1 MDSINLCYEM
11 CDYIE
16 QNGVVRLA
24 GNVKL
29 RDNLKKELLHFL
41 IYISMTDGR
50 YGEEEKAFIKKKLGF
65 DVSASM
71 AADIKN
77 RNMLGAGYITRVPE
91 TFKYF
96 ILANAGHK
104 IKNDRYDNKEA
115 RTLAE
120 TYRKL
125 GQEYLAANTGSTEV
139 EINVLS
145 SYCVMLDENL
155 KSYGLLRPD
164 YKSAAIQAET
174 SDEKEPDADELIAE
188 LNSLTGLTAVKEDV
202 NALINLLKVQKMRE
216 QMGMKQTS
224 VNKHLVFMGNPGTG
238 KTTVAR
244 LLARIYK
251 AIGAISKGHLVEV
264 DRSGLVCGYIGQTA
278 AKTAEVIE
286 SALGGVLF
294 IDEAYTL
301 TNGKGQGDFGQE
313 AVDTLLKGMEDHRD
327 DLVVIVAGYTELM
340 EEFLD
345 SNPGLRSRFNK
356 FINFEDYTAEE
367 EVEILINN
375 CKKQEYMLSRD
386 ALEEA
391 RRFFTERVAN
401 KPEGYA
407 NARDVRNY
415 LEKAISNQASRLHV
429 SEITG
434 IPAREEIRLKEQNF
448 GKYESTPRDGEEFA
462 KAKCNFIC
470 SFEGGETMLHLAQR
484 IYNLLDEIKAQ
495 PDKTYLLVAHNGIA
509 RMVKSYFEDMGNEEF
524 SAFKIKNCEILK
536 FEL

>member
-1 MDSINLCYEM
+1 MDSINMCYEM

-16 QNGVVRLA
+16 QNGIVKLA
-24 GNVKL
+24 GNTRL
-29 RDNLKKELLHFL
+29 RDNLKKEFLHFL
-41 IYISMTDGR
+41 IYISMIDER
-50 YGEEEKAFIKKKLGF
+50 YGEQEKAFIKKKLGF
-65 DVSASM
+65 EVSALM

-77 RNMLGAGYITRVPE
+77 RNMLGAGYIIKMPE

-120 TYRKL
+120 SYRKL
-125 GQEYLAANTGSTEV
+125 GQEYLAANTESTEV

-155 KSYGLLRPD
+155 KAYGLLQPD
-164 YKSAAIQAET
+164 YKSVAIQA
-174 SDEKEPDADELIAE
+174 DAGEKEQSADELIAE

-244 LLARIYK
+244 LLAKIYK
-251 AIGAISKGHLVEV
+251 AIGVISKGHLVEV

-278 AKTAEVIE
+278 TKTAEVIE

-313 AVDTLLKGMEDHRD
+313 AVDTLLKGMEDNRD

-391 RRFFTERVAN
+391 RRFFTDRVAN

-415 LEKAISNQASRLHV
+415 LEKAISNQASRIVGLKDV
-429 SEITG
+429 DKNILAMLEKEDLVG
-434 IPAREEIRLKEQNF
+434 I
-448 GKYESTPRDGEEFA
+448 
-462 KAKCNFIC
+462 
-470 SFEGGETMLHLAQR
+470 
-484 IYNLLDEIKAQ
+484 
-495 PDKTYLLVAHNGIA
+495 
-509 RMVKSYFEDMGNEEF
+509 
-524 SAFKIKNCEILK
+524 
-536 FEL
+536 EL

>member
-1 MDSINLCYEM
+1 MDSINMCYEM

-16 QNGVVRLA
+16 QNGIVKLA
-24 GNVKL
+24 GNTRL
-29 RDNLKKELLHFL
+29 RDNLKKEFLHFL
-41 IYISMTDGR
+41 IYISMIDER
-50 YGEEEKAFIKKKLGF
+50 YGEQEKAFIKKKLGF
-65 DVSASM
+65 EVSALM

-77 RNMLGAGYITRVPE
+77 RNMLGAGYIIKMPE

-120 TYRKL
+120 SYRKL
-125 GQEYLAANTGSTEV
+125 GQEYLAANTESTEV

-155 KSYGLLRPD
+155 KAYGLLQPD
-164 YKSAAIQAET
+164 YKSVAIQA
-174 SDEKEPDADELIAE
+174 DAGEKEQSADELIAE

-244 LLARIYK
+244 LLAKIYK

-278 AKTAEVIE
+278 TKTAEVIE

-386 ALEEA
+386 ALEE
-391 RRFFTERVAN
+391 EDLV
-401 KPEGYA
+401 
-407 NARDVRNY
+407 
-415 LEKAISNQASRLHV
+415 
-429 SEITG
+429 G
-434 IPAREEIRLKEQNF
+434 I
-448 GKYESTPRDGEEFA
+448 
-462 KAKCNFIC
+462 
-470 SFEGGETMLHLAQR
+470 
-484 IYNLLDEIKAQ
+484 
-495 PDKTYLLVAHNGIA
+495 
-509 RMVKSYFEDMGNEEF
+509 
-524 SAFKIKNCEILK
+524 
-536 FEL
+536 EL

>member
-1 MDSINLCYEM
+1 MDSINMCYEM

-16 QNGVVRLA
+16 QNGIVKLA
-24 GNVKL
+24 GNTGL
-29 RDNLKKELLHFL
+29 RDNLKKEFLHFL
-41 IYISMTDGR
+41 IYISMIDER
-50 YGEEEKAFIKKKLGF
+50 YGEQEKAFIKKKLGF
-65 DVSASM
+65 EVSALM

-77 RNMLGAGYITRVPE
+77 RNMLGAGYIIKMPE

-120 TYRKL
+120 SYRKL
-125 GQEYLAANTGSTEV
+125 GQEYLAANTESTEV
-139 EINVLS
+139 EMNVLS

-155 KSYGLLRPD
+155 KAYGLLQPD
-164 YKSAAIQAET
+164 YKSVAIQA
-174 SDEKEPDADELIAE
+174 DAGEKEQSADELIAE

-244 LLARIYK
+244 LLAKIYK

-264 DRSGLVCGYIGQTA
+264 DRSELVCGYIGQTA
-278 AKTAEVIE
+278 TKTAEVIE

-415 LEKAISNQASRLHV
+415 LEKAISNQASRIVGLKDV
-429 SEITG
+429 DKNILAMLEKEDLVG
-434 IPAREEIRLKEQNF
+434 I
-448 GKYESTPRDGEEFA
+448 
-462 KAKCNFIC
+462 
-470 SFEGGETMLHLAQR
+470 
-484 IYNLLDEIKAQ
+484 
-495 PDKTYLLVAHNGIA
+495 
-509 RMVKSYFEDMGNEEF
+509 
-524 SAFKIKNCEILK
+524 
-536 FEL
+536 EL

>member
-1 MDSINLCYEM
+1 MDSINMCYEM

-16 QNGVVRLA
+16 QNGIVKLA
-24 GNVKL
+24 GNTRL
-29 RDNLKKELLHFL
+29 RDNLKKEFLHFL
-41 IYISMTDGR
+41 IYISMIDER
-50 YGEEEKAFIKKKLGF
+50 YGEQEKAFIKKKLGF
-65 DVSASM
+65 EVSALM

-77 RNMLGAGYITRVPE
+77 RNMLGAGYIIKMPE

-120 TYRKL
+120 SYRKL
-125 GQEYLAANTGSTEV
+125 GQEYLAANTESTEV

-155 KSYGLLRPD
+155 KAYGLLQPD
-164 YKSAAIQAET
+164 YKSVAIQA
-174 SDEKEPDADELIAE
+174 DAGEKEQRADELIAE

-244 LLARIYK
+244 LLAKIYK

-278 AKTAEVIE
+278 TKTAEVIE

-391 RRFFTERVAN
+391 RRFFTDRVAD

-415 LEKAISNQASRLHV
+415 LEKAISNQATRIVGLKDV
-429 SEITG
+429 DKNILAMLEKEDLVG
-434 IPAREEIRLKEQNF
+434 I
-448 GKYESTPRDGEEFA
+448 
-462 KAKCNFIC
+462 
-470 SFEGGETMLHLAQR
+470 
-484 IYNLLDEIKAQ
+484 
-495 PDKTYLLVAHNGIA
+495 
-509 RMVKSYFEDMGNEEF
+509 
-524 SAFKIKNCEILK
+524 
-536 FEL
+536 EL

>member
-1 MDSINLCYEM
+1 MDSINMCYEM

-16 QNGVVRLA
+16 QNGIVKLA
-24 GNVKL
+24 GNTRL
-29 RDNLKKELLHFL
+29 RDNLKKEFLHFL
-41 IYISMTDGR
+41 IYISMIDER
-50 YGEEEKAFIKKKLGF
+50 YGEQEKAFIKKKLGF
-65 DVSASM
+65 EVSALM

-77 RNMLGAGYITRVPE
+77 RNMLGAGYIIKMPE

-120 TYRKL
+120 SYRKL
-125 GQEYLAANTGSTEV
+125 GQEYLAANTESTEV

-155 KSYGLLRPD
+155 KAYGLLQPD
-164 YKSAAIQAET
+164 YKSVAIQA
-174 SDEKEPDADELIAE
+174 DAGEKEQSADELIAE

-244 LLARIYK
+244 LLAKIYK

-278 AKTAEVIE
+278 TKTAEVIE

-345 SNPGLRSRFNK
+345 SNLGLRSRFNK

-415 LEKAISNQASRLHV
+415 LEKAISNQATRIVGLKDV
-429 SEITG
+429 DKNILAMLEKEDLVG
-434 IPAREEIRLKEQNF
+434 I
-448 GKYESTPRDGEEFA
+448 
-462 KAKCNFIC
+462 
-470 SFEGGETMLHLAQR
+470 
-484 IYNLLDEIKAQ
+484 
-495 PDKTYLLVAHNGIA
+495 
-509 RMVKSYFEDMGNEEF
+509 
-524 SAFKIKNCEILK
+524 
-536 FEL
+536 EL

>member
-1 MDSINLCYEM
+1 MDSINMCYEM

-16 QNGVVRLA
+16 QNGIVKLA
-24 GNVKL
+24 GNTRL
-29 RDNLKKELLHFL
+29 RDNLKKEFLHFL
-41 IYISMTDGR
+41 IYISMIDER
-50 YGEEEKAFIKKKLGF
+50 YGEQEKAFIKKKLGF
-65 DVSASM
+65 EVSALM

-77 RNMLGAGYITRVPE
+77 RNMLGAGYIIKMPE

-120 TYRKL
+120 SYRKL
-125 GQEYLAANTGSTEV
+125 GQEYLAANTESTEV

-155 KSYGLLRPD
+155 KAYGLLQPD
-164 YKSAAIQAET
+164 YKSVAIQA
-174 SDEKEPDADELIAE
+174 DAGEKEQSADELIAE

-244 LLARIYK
+244 LLAKIYK

-278 AKTAEVIE
+278 TKTAEVIE

-340 EEFLD
+340 DEFLD

-407 NARDVRNY
+407 NARDVRIY
-415 LEKAISNQASRLHV
+415 LEKAISNQASRIVGLKDV
-429 SEITG
+429 DKNILAMLEKEDLVG
-434 IPAREEIRLKEQNF
+434 I
-448 GKYESTPRDGEEFA
+448 
-462 KAKCNFIC
+462 
-470 SFEGGETMLHLAQR
+470 
-484 IYNLLDEIKAQ
+484 
-495 PDKTYLLVAHNGIA
+495 
-509 RMVKSYFEDMGNEEF
+509 
-524 SAFKIKNCEILK
+524 
-536 FEL
+536 EL

>member
-1 MDSINLCYEM
+1 M
-11 CDYIE
+11 
-16 QNGVVRLA
+16 
-24 GNVKL
+24 
-29 RDNLKKELLHFL
+29 
-41 IYISMTDGR
+41 
-50 YGEEEKAFIKKKLGF
+50 GF
-65 DVSASM
+65 EVSALM

-77 RNMLGAGYITRVPE
+77 RNMLGAGYIIKMPE

-120 TYRKL
+120 SYRKL
-125 GQEYLAANTGSTEV
+125 GQEYLAANTESTEV

-155 KSYGLLRPD
+155 KAYGLLQPD
-164 YKSAAIQAET
+164 YKSVAIQA
-174 SDEKEPDADELIAE
+174 DAGEKEQSADELIAE

-244 LLARIYK
+244 LLAKIYK

-278 AKTAEVIE
+278 TKTAEVIE

-415 LEKAISNQASRLHV
+415 LDKAISNPATRIVGLKDV
-429 SEITG
+429 DKNILAMLEKEDLVG
-434 IPAREEIRLKEQNF
+434 I
-448 GKYESTPRDGEEFA
+448 
-462 KAKCNFIC
+462 
-470 SFEGGETMLHLAQR
+470 
-484 IYNLLDEIKAQ
+484 
-495 PDKTYLLVAHNGIA
+495 
-509 RMVKSYFEDMGNEEF
+509 
-524 SAFKIKNCEILK
+524 
-536 FEL
+536 EL

>member
-1 MDSINLCYEM
+1 MDSINMCYEM

-16 QNGVVRLA
+16 QNGIVKLA
-24 GNVKL
+24 GNTRL
-29 RDNLKKELLHFL
+29 RDNLKKEFLHFL
-41 IYISMTDGR
+41 IYISMIDER
-50 YGEEEKAFIKKKLGF
+50 YGEQEKAFIKKKLGF
-65 DVSASM
+65 EVSALM

-77 RNMLGAGYITRVPE
+77 RNMLGAGYIIKMPE

-120 TYRKL
+120 SYRKL
-125 GQEYLAANTGSTEV
+125 GQEYLAANTESTEV

-155 KSYGLLRPD
+155 KAYGLLQPD
-164 YKSAAIQAET
+164 YKSVAIQA
-174 SDEKEPDADELIAE
+174 DAGEKEQSADELIAE

-244 LLARIYK
+244 LLAKIYK

-278 AKTAEVIE
+278 TKTAEVIE

-391 RRFFTERVAN
+391 RRFFTDRVAD

-415 LEKAISNQASRLHV
+415 LEKAISNQATRIVGLKDV
-429 SEITG
+429 DKNILAMLEKEDLVG
-434 IPAREEIRLKEQNF
+434 REL
-448 GKYESTPRDGEEFA
+448 
-462 KAKCNFIC
+462 
-470 SFEGGETMLHLAQR
+470 
-484 IYNLLDEIKAQ
+484 
-495 PDKTYLLVAHNGIA
+495 
-509 RMVKSYFEDMGNEEF
+509 
-524 SAFKIKNCEILK
+524 
-536 FEL
+536 

>member
-1 MDSINLCYEM
+1 MDSINMCYEM

-16 QNGVVRLA
+16 QNGIVKLA
-24 GNVKL
+24 GNTRL
-29 RDNLKKELLHFL
+29 RDNLKKEFLHFL
-41 IYISMTDGR
+41 IYISMIDER
-50 YGEEEKAFIKKKLGF
+50 YGEQEKAFIKKKLGF
-65 DVSASM
+65 EVSALM

-77 RNMLGAGYITRVPE
+77 RNMLGAGYIIKMPE

-120 TYRKL
+120 SYRKL
-125 GQEYLAANTGSTEV
+125 GQEYLAANTESTEV

-155 KSYGLLRPD
+155 KAYGLLQPD
-164 YKSAAIQAET
+164 YKSVAIQA
-174 SDEKEPDADELIAE
+174 DAGEKEQSADELIAE

-278 AKTAEVIE
+278 TKTAEVIE

-340 EEFLD
+340 DEFLD

-391 RRFFTERVAN
+391 RRFFTDLASQIFSIN
-401 KPEGYA
+401 
-407 NARDVRNY
+407 RDCR
-415 LEKAISNQASRLHV
+415 
-429 SEITG
+429 ITD
-434 IPAREEIRLKEQNF
+434 
-448 GKYESTPRDGEEFA
+448 YS
-462 KAKCNFIC
+462 
-470 SFEGGETMLHLAQR
+470 S
-484 IYNLLDEIKAQ
+484 LLQ
-495 PDKTYLLVAHNGIA
+495 
-509 RMVKSYFEDMGNEEF
+509 
-524 SAFKIKNCEILK
+524 
-536 FEL
+536 

>member
-1 MDSINLCYEM
+1 MDSINMCYEM

-16 QNGVVRLA
+16 QNGIVKLA
-24 GNVKL
+24 GNTRL
-29 RDNLKKELLHFL
+29 RDNLKKEFLHFL
-41 IYISMTDGR
+41 IYISMIDER
-50 YGEEEKAFIKKKLGF
+50 YGEQEKAFIKKKLGF
-65 DVSASM
+65 EVSALM

-77 RNMLGAGYITRVPE
+77 RNMLGAGYIIKMPE

-120 TYRKL
+120 SYRKL
-125 GQEYLAANTGSTEV
+125 GQEYLAANTESTEV

-155 KSYGLLRPD
+155 KADGLLQPD
-164 YKSAAIQAET
+164 YKSVAIQA
-174 SDEKEPDADELIAE
+174 DAGEKEQSADELIAE

-202 NALINLLKVQKMRE
+202 NALINLLKVQRMRE

-244 LLARIYK
+244 LLAKIYK

-278 AKTAEVIE
+278 TKTAEVIE

-415 LEKAISNQASRLHV
+415 LEKAISNQATRIVGLKDV
-429 SEITG
+429 DKNILAMLEKEDLVG
-434 IPAREEIRLKEQNF
+434 I
-448 GKYESTPRDGEEFA
+448 
-462 KAKCNFIC
+462 
-470 SFEGGETMLHLAQR
+470 
-484 IYNLLDEIKAQ
+484 
-495 PDKTYLLVAHNGIA
+495 
-509 RMVKSYFEDMGNEEF
+509 
-524 SAFKIKNCEILK
+524 
-536 FEL
+536 EL

>member
-1 MDSINLCYEM
+1 MDSINMCYEM

-16 QNGVVRLA
+16 QNGIVKLA
-24 GNVKL
+24 GNTRL
-29 RDNLKKELLHFL
+29 RDNLKKEFLHFL
-41 IYISMTDGR
+41 IYISMIDER
-50 YGEEEKAFIKKKLGF
+50 YGEQEKAFIKKKLGF
-65 DVSASM
+65 EVSALM

-77 RNMLGAGYITRVPE
+77 RNMLGAGYIIKMPE

-120 TYRKL
+120 SYRKL
-125 GQEYLAANTGSTEV
+125 GQEYLAANTESTEV

-155 KSYGLLRPD
+155 KAYGLLQPD
-164 YKSAAIQAET
+164 YKSVAIQA
-174 SDEKEPDADELIAE
+174 DAGEKKQSADELIAE

-244 LLARIYK
+244 LLAKIYK

-278 AKTAEVIE
+278 TKTAEVIE

-301 TNGKGQGDFGQE
+301 TNGKGQGDLGQE

-391 RRFFTERVAN
+391 RRFFTDRVAD

-415 LEKAISNQASRLHV
+415 LEKAISNQATRIVGLKDV
-429 SEITG
+429 DKNILAMLEKEDLVG
-434 IPAREEIRLKEQNF
+434 I
-448 GKYESTPRDGEEFA
+448 
-462 KAKCNFIC
+462 
-470 SFEGGETMLHLAQR
+470 
-484 IYNLLDEIKAQ
+484 
-495 PDKTYLLVAHNGIA
+495 
-509 RMVKSYFEDMGNEEF
+509 
-524 SAFKIKNCEILK
+524 
-536 FEL
+536 EL

>member
-1 MDSINLCYEM
+1 MDSINMCYEM

-16 QNGVVRLA
+16 QNGIVKLT
-24 GNVKL
+24 GNIRL
-29 RDNLKKELLHFL
+29 RDNLKKEFLHFL
-41 IYISMTDGR
+41 IYISMIDGR
-50 YGEEEKAFIKKKLGF
+50 YGEQEKAFIKKKLGF
-65 DVSASM
+65 EVSALM

-125 GQEYLAANTGSTEV
+125 GQEYLAANTESTEV

-164 YKSAAIQAET
+164 YKSVTIQAET
-174 SDEKEPDADELIAE
+174 EDDEKPDADELIAE

-251 AIGAISKGHLVEV
+251 AIGVISKGHLVEV

-278 AKTAEVIE
+278 TKTAEVIE

-313 AVDTLLKGMEDHRD
+313 AIDTLLKGMEDNRD

-391 RRFFTERVAN
+391 RRFFTDRVAN

-415 LEKAISNQASRLHV
+415 LEKAISNQASRIVGLKDV
-429 SEITG
+429 DKNILAMLEKEDLVG
-434 IPAREEIRLKEQNF
+434 I
-448 GKYESTPRDGEEFA
+448 
-462 KAKCNFIC
+462 
-470 SFEGGETMLHLAQR
+470 
-484 IYNLLDEIKAQ
+484 
-495 PDKTYLLVAHNGIA
+495 
-509 RMVKSYFEDMGNEEF
+509 
-524 SAFKIKNCEILK
+524 
-536 FEL
+536 EL

>member
-1 MDSINLCYEM
+1 MDSINMCYEM

-16 QNGVVRLA
+16 QNGIVKLA
-24 GNVKL
+24 GNTGL
-29 RDNLKKELLHFL
+29 RDNLKKEFLHFL
-41 IYISMTDGR
+41 IYISMIDER
-50 YGEEEKAFIKKKLGF
+50 YGEQEKAFIKKKLGF
-65 DVSASM
+65 EVSALM

-77 RNMLGAGYITRVPE
+77 RNMLGAGYIIKMPE

-120 TYRKL
+120 SYRKL
-125 GQEYLAANTGSTEV
+125 GQEYLAANTESTEV
-139 EINVLS
+139 EMNVLS

-155 KSYGLLRPD
+155 KAYGLLQPD
-164 YKSAAIQAET
+164 YKSVAIQA
-174 SDEKEPDADELIAE
+174 DAGEKEQSADELIAE

-244 LLARIYK
+244 LLAKIYK

-278 AKTAEVIE
+278 TKTAEVIE

-375 CKKQEYMLSRD
+375 CKKQEYMLSSD

-391 RRFFTERVAN
+391 RRFFTDRVAD

-415 LEKAISNQASRLHV
+415 LEKAISNQATRIVGLKDV
-429 SEITG
+429 DKNILAMLEKEDLVG
-434 IPAREEIRLKEQNF
+434 I
-448 GKYESTPRDGEEFA
+448 
-462 KAKCNFIC
+462 
-470 SFEGGETMLHLAQR
+470 
-484 IYNLLDEIKAQ
+484 
-495 PDKTYLLVAHNGIA
+495 
-509 RMVKSYFEDMGNEEF
+509 
-524 SAFKIKNCEILK
+524 
-536 FEL
+536 EL

>member
-1 MDSINLCYEM
+1 MDSINMCYEM

-16 QNGVVRLA
+16 QNGIVKLA
-24 GNVKL
+24 GNTRL
-29 RDNLKKELLHFL
+29 RDNLKKEFLHFL
-41 IYISMTDGR
+41 IYISMIDER
-50 YGEEEKAFIKKKLGF
+50 YGEQEKAFIKKKLGF
-65 DVSASM
+65 EVSALM

-77 RNMLGAGYITRVPE
+77 RNMLGAGYIIKMPE

-120 TYRKL
+120 SYRKL
-125 GQEYLAANTGSTEV
+125 GQEYLAANTESTEV

-155 KSYGLLRPD
+155 KAYGLLQPD
-164 YKSAAIQAET
+164 YKSVAIQA
-174 SDEKEPDADELIAE
+174 DAGEKEQSADELIAE

-244 LLARIYK
+244 LLAKIYK

-278 AKTAEVIE
+278 TKTAEVIE

-391 RRFFTERVAN
+391 RRFFTDRVAD

-415 LEKAISNQASRLHV
+415 LEKAISNQASRIVGLKDV
-429 SEITG
+429 DNNILAMLEKEDLVG
-434 IPAREEIRLKEQNF
+434 I
-448 GKYESTPRDGEEFA
+448 
-462 KAKCNFIC
+462 
-470 SFEGGETMLHLAQR
+470 
-484 IYNLLDEIKAQ
+484 
-495 PDKTYLLVAHNGIA
+495 
-509 RMVKSYFEDMGNEEF
+509 
-524 SAFKIKNCEILK
+524 
-536 FEL
+536 EL

>member
-1 MDSINLCYEM
+1 MDSINMCYEM

-16 QNGVVRLA
+16 QNGIVKLA
-24 GNVKL
+24 GNTRL
-29 RDNLKKELLHFL
+29 RDNLKKEFLHFL
-41 IYISMTDGR
+41 IYISMIDER
-50 YGEEEKAFIKKKLGF
+50 YGEQEKAFIKKKLGF
-65 DVSASM
+65 EVSALM

-77 RNMLGAGYITRVPE
+77 RNMLGAGYIIKMPE

-120 TYRKL
+120 SYRKL
-125 GQEYLAANTGSTEV
+125 GQEYLAANTESTEV

-155 KSYGLLRPD
+155 KAYGLLQPD
-164 YKSAAIQAET
+164 YKSVAIQA
-174 SDEKEPDADELIAE
+174 DAGEKEQSADELIAE

-244 LLARIYK
+244 LLAKIYK

-278 AKTAEVIE
+278 TKTAEVIE

-415 LEKAISNQASRLHV
+415 LEKAISNQATRIV
-429 SEITG
+429 G
-434 IPAREEIRLKEQNF
+434 LKDVDKNIL
-448 GKYESTPRDGEEFA
+448 GCLRK
-462 KAKCNFIC
+462 
-470 SFEGGETMLHLAQR
+470 R
-484 IYNLLDEIKAQ
+484 I
-495 PDKTYLLVAHNGIA
+495 
-509 RMVKSYFEDMGNEEF
+509 
-524 SAFKIKNCEILK
+524 
-536 FEL
+536 

>member
-16 QNGVVRLA
+16 QNGVVKLA

-71 AADIKN
+71 ASDIKN

-155 KSYGLLRPD
+155 KAYGLLRPD
-164 YKSAAIQAET
+164 YKSAAIQAEAGG
-174 SDEKEPDADELIAE
+174 KEQSADELIAE

-251 AIGAISKGHLVEV
+251 AIGVISKEHLVEV

-278 AKTAEVIE
+278 TKTAEVIE

-415 LEKAISNQASRLHV
+415 LEKAISNQATRIVGLKDV
-429 SEITG
+429 DKNILAMLEKEDLVG
-434 IPAREEIRLKEQNF
+434 I
-448 GKYESTPRDGEEFA
+448 
-462 KAKCNFIC
+462 
-470 SFEGGETMLHLAQR
+470 
-484 IYNLLDEIKAQ
+484 
-495 PDKTYLLVAHNGIA
+495 
-509 RMVKSYFEDMGNEEF
+509 
-524 SAFKIKNCEILK
+524 
-536 FEL
+536 EL

>member
-1 MDSINLCYEM
+1 MDSINMCYEM

-16 QNGVVRLA
+16 QNGIVKLA
-24 GNVKL
+24 GNTRL
-29 RDNLKKELLHFL
+29 RDNLKKEFLHFL
-41 IYISMTDGR
+41 IYISMIDER
-50 YGEEEKAFIKKKLGF
+50 YGEQEKAFIKKKLGF
-65 DVSASM
+65 EVSALM

-77 RNMLGAGYITRVPE
+77 RNMLGAGYIIKMPE

-120 TYRKL
+120 SYRKL
-125 GQEYLAANTGSTEV
+125 GQEYLAANTESTEV
-139 EINVLS
+139 EMNVLS

-155 KSYGLLRPD
+155 KAYGLLQPD
-164 YKSAAIQAET
+164 YKSVAIQA
-174 SDEKEPDADELIAE
+174 DAGEKEQSADELIAE

-244 LLARIYK
+244 LLAKIYK

-278 AKTAEVIE
+278 TKTAEVIE

-391 RRFFTERVAN
+391 RRFFTDRVAD

-415 LEKAISNQASRLHV
+415 LEKAISNQATRIVGLKDV
-429 SEITG
+429 DKNILAMLEKEDLVG
-434 IPAREEIRLKEQNF
+434 I
-448 GKYESTPRDGEEFA
+448 
-462 KAKCNFIC
+462 
-470 SFEGGETMLHLAQR
+470 
-484 IYNLLDEIKAQ
+484 
-495 PDKTYLLVAHNGIA
+495 
-509 RMVKSYFEDMGNEEF
+509 
-524 SAFKIKNCEILK
+524 
-536 FEL
+536 EL

>member
-1 MDSINLCYEM
+1 MDSINMCYEM

-16 QNGVVRLA
+16 QNGIVRLA
-24 GNVKL
+24 GNTSL
-29 RDNLKKELLHFL
+29 RDNLKKEFLHFL
-41 IYISMTDGR
+41 IYISMIDER
-50 YGEEEKAFIKKKLGF
+50 YGEQEKAFIKKKLGF
-65 DVSASM
+65 EVSALM

-77 RNMLGAGYITRVPE
+77 RNMLGAGYIIKMPE

-120 TYRKL
+120 SYRKL
-125 GQEYLAANTGSTEV
+125 GQEYLTANTESTEV

-155 KSYGLLRPD
+155 KAYGLLQPD
-164 YKSAAIQAET
+164 YKSVAIQA
-174 SDEKEPDADELIAE
+174 DAGEKEQSADELIAE

-244 LLARIYK
+244 LLAKIYK

-278 AKTAEVIE
+278 TKTAEVIE

-415 LEKAISNQASRLHV
+415 LEKAISNQATRIVGLKDV
-429 SEITG
+429 DKNILAMLEKEDLVG
-434 IPAREEIRLKEQNF
+434 I
-448 GKYESTPRDGEEFA
+448 
-462 KAKCNFIC
+462 
-470 SFEGGETMLHLAQR
+470 
-484 IYNLLDEIKAQ
+484 
-495 PDKTYLLVAHNGIA
+495 
-509 RMVKSYFEDMGNEEF
+509 
-524 SAFKIKNCEILK
+524 
-536 FEL
+536 EL

>member
-1 MDSINLCYEM
+1 MDSINMCYEM

-16 QNGVVRLA
+16 QNGIVKLT
-24 GNVKL
+24 GNIRL
-29 RDNLKKELLHFL
+29 RDNLKKGFLHFL
-41 IYISMTDGR
+41 IYISMIDGR
-50 YGEEEKAFIKKKLGF
+50 YGEQEKAFIKKKLGF
-65 DVSASM
+65 EVSALM

-125 GQEYLAANTGSTEV
+125 GQEYLAANTESSEV

-164 YKSAAIQAET
+164 YKSVTIQAET
-174 SDEKEPDADELIAE
+174 EDDEKPDADELIAE

-238 KTTVAR
+238 KTTVAI

-251 AIGAISKGHLVEV
+251 PIGVISKGHLVEV

-278 AKTAEVIE
+278 TKTAEVIE

-294 IDEAYTL
+294 IDEAYTR
-301 TNGKGQGDFGQE
+301 TDGKGQGGLGD
-313 AVDTLLKGMEDHRD
+313 VYKRLGMEDNRD

-391 RRFFTERVAN
+391 RRFFTDRVAN

-415 LEKAISNQASRLHV
+415 LEKAISNQASRIVGLKDV
-429 SEITG
+429 DKNILAMLEKEDLVG
-434 IPAREEIRLKEQNF
+434 I
-448 GKYESTPRDGEEFA
+448 
-462 KAKCNFIC
+462 
-470 SFEGGETMLHLAQR
+470 
-484 IYNLLDEIKAQ
+484 
-495 PDKTYLLVAHNGIA
+495 
-509 RMVKSYFEDMGNEEF
+509 
-524 SAFKIKNCEILK
+524 
-536 FEL
+536 EL

>member
-1 MDSINLCYEM
+1 MDSINMCYEM

-16 QNGVVRLA
+16 QNGIVKLA
-24 GNVKL
+24 GNTRL
-29 RDNLKKELLHFL
+29 RDNLKKEFLHFL
-41 IYISMTDGR
+41 IYISMIDER
-50 YGEEEKAFIKKKLGF
+50 YGEQEKAFIKKKLGF
-65 DVSASM
+65 EVSALM

-77 RNMLGAGYITRVPE
+77 RNMLGAGYIIKMPE

-120 TYRKL
+120 SYRKL
-125 GQEYLAANTGSTEV
+125 GQEYLAANTESTEV
-139 EINVLS
+139 EMNVLS

-155 KSYGLLRPD
+155 KAYGLLQPD
-164 YKSAAIQAET
+164 YKSVAIQA
-174 SDEKEPDADELIAE
+174 DAGEKEQSADELIAE

-244 LLARIYK
+244 LLAKIYK

-278 AKTAEVIE
+278 TKTAEVIE
-286 SALGGVLF
+286 SALGRVLF

-391 RRFFTERVAN
+391 RRFFTDRVAD

-415 LEKAISNQASRLHV
+415 LEKAISNQATRIVGLKDV
-429 SEITG
+429 DKNILAMLEKEDLVG
-434 IPAREEIRLKEQNF
+434 I
-448 GKYESTPRDGEEFA
+448 
-462 KAKCNFIC
+462 
-470 SFEGGETMLHLAQR
+470 
-484 IYNLLDEIKAQ
+484 
-495 PDKTYLLVAHNGIA
+495 
-509 RMVKSYFEDMGNEEF
+509 
-524 SAFKIKNCEILK
+524 
-536 FEL
+536 EL

>member
-1 MDSINLCYEM
+1 MDSINMCYEM

-16 QNGVVRLA
+16 QNGIVKLA
-24 GNVKL
+24 GNTRL
-29 RDNLKKELLHFL
+29 RDNLKKEFLHFL
-41 IYISMTDGR
+41 IYISMIDER
-50 YGEEEKAFIKKKLGF
+50 YGEQEKAFIKKKLGF
-65 DVSASM
+65 EVSALM

-77 RNMLGAGYITRVPE
+77 RNMLGAGYIIKMPE

-120 TYRKL
+120 SYRKL
-125 GQEYLAANTGSTEV
+125 GQEYLAANTEST

-155 KSYGLLRPD
+155 KAYGLLQPD
-164 YKSAAIQAET
+164 YKSVAIQA
-174 SDEKEPDADELIAE
+174 DAGEKEQSADELIAE

-244 LLARIYK
+244 LLAKIYK

-278 AKTAEVIE
+278 TKTAEVIE

-415 LEKAISNQASRLHV
+415 LEKAISNQATRIVGLKDV
-429 SEITG
+429 DKNILAMLEKEDLVG
-434 IPAREEIRLKEQNF
+434 I
-448 GKYESTPRDGEEFA
+448 
-462 KAKCNFIC
+462 
-470 SFEGGETMLHLAQR
+470 
-484 IYNLLDEIKAQ
+484 
-495 PDKTYLLVAHNGIA
+495 
-509 RMVKSYFEDMGNEEF
+509 
-524 SAFKIKNCEILK
+524 
-536 FEL
+536 EL

>member
-1 MDSINLCYEM
+1 MDSINMCYEM

-16 QNGVVRLA
+16 QNGIVRLA
-24 GNVKL
+24 GNTSL
-29 RDNLKKELLHFL
+29 RDNLKKEFLHFL
-41 IYISMTDGR
+41 IYISMIDER
-50 YGEEEKAFIKKKLGF
+50 YGEQEKAFIKKKLGF
-65 DVSASM
+65 EVSALM

-77 RNMLGAGYITRVPE
+77 RNMLGAGYIIKMPE

-120 TYRKL
+120 SYRKL
-125 GQEYLAANTGSTEV
+125 GQEYLAANTESTEV

-155 KSYGLLRPD
+155 KAYGLLQPD
-164 YKSAAIQAET
+164 YKSVAIQA
-174 SDEKEPDADELIAE
+174 DAGEKEQSADELIAE

-202 NALINLLKVQKMRE
+202 NALINLLKIQKMRE

-244 LLARIYK
+244 LLAKIYK

-278 AKTAEVIE
+278 TKTAEVIE

-391 RRFFTERVAN
+391 RRFFTDRVAD

-415 LEKAISNQASRLHV
+415 LEKAISNQATRIVGLKDV
-429 SEITG
+429 DKNILAMLEKEDLVG
-434 IPAREEIRLKEQNF
+434 I
-448 GKYESTPRDGEEFA
+448 
-462 KAKCNFIC
+462 
-470 SFEGGETMLHLAQR
+470 
-484 IYNLLDEIKAQ
+484 
-495 PDKTYLLVAHNGIA
+495 
-509 RMVKSYFEDMGNEEF
+509 
-524 SAFKIKNCEILK
+524 
-536 FEL
+536 EL

>member
-1 MDSINLCYEM
+1 MDSINMCYEM

-16 QNGVVRLA
+16 QNGIVKLA
-24 GNVKL
+24 GNTRL
-29 RDNLKKELLHFL
+29 RDNLKKEFLHFL
-41 IYISMTDGR
+41 IYISMIDER
-50 YGEEEKAFIKKKLGF
+50 YGEQEKAFIKKKLGF
-65 DVSASM
+65 EVSALM

-77 RNMLGAGYITRVPE
+77 RNMLGAGYIIKMPE

-120 TYRKL
+120 SYRKL
-125 GQEYLAANTGSTEV
+125 GQEYLAANTESTEV

-155 KSYGLLRPD
+155 KAYGLLQPD
-164 YKSAAIQAET
+164 YKSVAIQA
-174 SDEKEPDADELIAE
+174 DAGEKEQSADELIAE

-244 LLARIYK
+244 LLAKIYK

-264 DRSGLVCGYIGQTA
+264 DRSGLVCGYLGQTA
-278 AKTAEVIE
+278 TKSALVIE

-415 LEKAISNQASRLHV
+415 LEKAISNQATRIVGLKDV
-429 SEITG
+429 DKNILAMLEKEDLVG
-434 IPAREEIRLKEQNF
+434 I
-448 GKYESTPRDGEEFA
+448 
-462 KAKCNFIC
+462 
-470 SFEGGETMLHLAQR
+470 
-484 IYNLLDEIKAQ
+484 
-495 PDKTYLLVAHNGIA
+495 
-509 RMVKSYFEDMGNEEF
+509 
-524 SAFKIKNCEILK
+524 
-536 FEL
+536 EL

>member
-1 MDSINLCYEM
+1 MDSINMCYEM

-16 QNGVVRLA
+16 QNGIVKLA
-24 GNVKL
+24 GNTRL
-29 RDNLKKELLHFL
+29 RDNLKKEFLHFL
-41 IYISMTDGR
+41 IYISMIDER
-50 YGEEEKAFIKKKLGF
+50 YGEQEKAFIKKKLGF
-65 DVSASM
+65 EVSALM

-77 RNMLGAGYITRVPE
+77 RNMLGAGYIIKMPE

-104 IKNDRYDNKEA
+104 IKNDRYANKEA

-120 TYRKL
+120 SYRKL
-125 GQEYLAANTGSTEV
+125 GQEYLAANTESTEV

-155 KSYGLLRPD
+155 KAYGLLQPD
-164 YKSAAIQAET
+164 YKSVAIQA
-174 SDEKEPDADELIAE
+174 DAGEKEQSADELIAE

-244 LLARIYK
+244 LLAKIYK

-278 AKTAEVIE
+278 TKTAEVIE

-391 RRFFTERVAN
+391 RRFFTDRVAD

-415 LEKAISNQASRLHV
+415 LEKAISNQATRIVGLKDV
-429 SEITG
+429 DKNILAMLEKEDLVG
-434 IPAREEIRLKEQNF
+434 I
-448 GKYESTPRDGEEFA
+448 
-462 KAKCNFIC
+462 
-470 SFEGGETMLHLAQR
+470 
-484 IYNLLDEIKAQ
+484 
-495 PDKTYLLVAHNGIA
+495 
-509 RMVKSYFEDMGNEEF
+509 
-524 SAFKIKNCEILK
+524 
-536 FEL
+536 EL

>member
-1 MDSINLCYEM
+1 MDSINMCYEM

-16 QNGVVRLA
+16 QNGIVKLA
-24 GNVKL
+24 GNTRL
-29 RDNLKKELLHFL
+29 RDNLKKEFLHFL
-41 IYISMTDGR
+41 IYISMIDER
-50 YGEEEKAFIKKKLGF
+50 YGEQEKAFIKKKLGF
-65 DVSASM
+65 EVSALM

-77 RNMLGAGYITRVPE
+77 RNMLGAGYIIKMPE

-120 TYRKL
+120 SYRKL
-125 GQEYLAANTGSTEV
+125 GQEYLAANTESTEV

-155 KSYGLLRPD
+155 KAYGLLQPD
-164 YKSAAIQAET
+164 YKSVAIQA
-174 SDEKEPDADELIAE
+174 DAGEKEQSADELIAE

-244 LLARIYK
+244 LLAKIYK

-278 AKTAEVIE
+278 TKTAEVIE

-340 EEFLD
+340 DEFLD

-391 RRFFTERVAN
+391 RRFFTDRVAD

-415 LEKAISNQASRLHV
+415 LEKAISNQATRIVGLKDV
-429 SEITG
+429 DKNILAMLEKEDLVG
-434 IPAREEIRLKEQNF
+434 I
-448 GKYESTPRDGEEFA
+448 
-462 KAKCNFIC
+462 
-470 SFEGGETMLHLAQR
+470 
-484 IYNLLDEIKAQ
+484 
-495 PDKTYLLVAHNGIA
+495 
-509 RMVKSYFEDMGNEEF
+509 
-524 SAFKIKNCEILK
+524 
-536 FEL
+536 EL

>member
-1 MDSINLCYEM
+1 MDSINMCYEM

-16 QNGVVRLA
+16 QNGIVRLA
-24 GNVKL
+24 GNTSL
-29 RDNLKKELLHFL
+29 RDNLKKEFLHFL
-41 IYISMTDGR
+41 IYISMIDER
-50 YGEEEKAFIKKKLGF
+50 YGEQEKAFIKKKLGF
-65 DVSASM
+65 EVSALM

-77 RNMLGAGYITRVPE
+77 RNMLGAGYIIKMPE

-120 TYRKL
+120 SYRKL
-125 GQEYLAANTGSTEV
+125 GQEYLAANTESTEV

-155 KSYGLLRPD
+155 KAYGLLQPD
-164 YKSAAIQAET
+164 YKSVAIQA
-174 SDEKEPDADELIAE
+174 DAGEKEQSADELIAE

-244 LLARIYK
+244 LLAKIYK

-264 DRSGLVCGYIGQTA
+264 DRSELVCGYIGQTA
-278 AKTAEVIE
+278 TKTAEVIE

-340 EEFLD
+340 DEFLD

-415 LEKAISNQASRLHV
+415 LEKAISNQASRIVGLKDV
-429 SEITG
+429 DKNILAMLEKEDLVG
-434 IPAREEIRLKEQNF
+434 I
-448 GKYESTPRDGEEFA
+448 
-462 KAKCNFIC
+462 
-470 SFEGGETMLHLAQR
+470 
-484 IYNLLDEIKAQ
+484 
-495 PDKTYLLVAHNGIA
+495 
-509 RMVKSYFEDMGNEEF
+509 
-524 SAFKIKNCEILK
+524 
-536 FEL
+536 EL

>member
-1 MDSINLCYEM
+1 MDSINMCYEM

-16 QNGVVRLA
+16 QNGIVKLA
-24 GNVKL
+24 GNTGL
-29 RDNLKKELLHFL
+29 RDNLKKEFLHFL
-41 IYISMTDGR
+41 IYISMIDER
-50 YGEEEKAFIKKKLGF
+50 YGEQEKAFIKKKLGF
-65 DVSASM
+65 EVSALM
-71 AADIKN
+71 EDDIKN
-77 RNMLGAGYITRVPE
+77 RNMLGAGYITKMPE

-120 TYRKL
+120 SYRKL
-125 GQEYLAANTGSTEV
+125 GQEYLAANTESTEV

-155 KSYGLLRPD
+155 KAYGLLQPD
-164 YKSAAIQAET
+164 YKSVAIQA
-174 SDEKEPDADELIAE
+174 DAGEKEQSADELIAE

-244 LLARIYK
+244 LLAKIYK

-278 AKTAEVIE
+278 TKTAEVIE

-415 LEKAISNQASRLHV
+415 LEKAISNQATRIVGLKDV
-429 SEITG
+429 DKNILAMLEKEDLVG
-434 IPAREEIRLKEQNF
+434 I
-448 GKYESTPRDGEEFA
+448 
-462 KAKCNFIC
+462 
-470 SFEGGETMLHLAQR
+470 
-484 IYNLLDEIKAQ
+484 
-495 PDKTYLLVAHNGIA
+495 
-509 RMVKSYFEDMGNEEF
+509 
-524 SAFKIKNCEILK
+524 
-536 FEL
+536 EL

>member
-1 MDSINLCYEM
+1 MDSINMCYEM

-16 QNGVVRLA
+16 QNGIVKLA
-24 GNVKL
+24 GNTRL
-29 RDNLKKELLHFL
+29 RDNLKKEFLHFL
-41 IYISMTDGR
+41 IYISMIDER
-50 YGEEEKAFIKKKLGF
+50 YGEQEKAFIKKKLGF
-65 DVSASM
+65 EVSALM

-77 RNMLGAGYITRVPE
+77 RNMLGAGYIIKMPE

-120 TYRKL
+120 SYRKL
-125 GQEYLAANTGSTEV
+125 GQEYLAANTESTEV

-155 KSYGLLRPD
+155 KAYGLLQPD
-164 YKSAAIQAET
+164 YKSVAIQA
-174 SDEKEPDADELIAE
+174 DAGEKEQSADELIAE

-278 AKTAEVIE
+278 TKTAEVIE

-301 TNGKGQGDFGQE
+301 TNGKGQ
-313 AVDTLLKGMEDHRD
+313 VPT
-327 DLVVIVAGYTELM
+327 
-340 EEFLD
+340 
-345 SNPGLRSRFNK
+345 
-356 FINFEDYTAEE
+356 
-367 EVEILINN
+367 
-375 CKKQEYMLSRD
+375 
-386 ALEEA
+386 
-391 RRFFTERVAN
+391 
-401 KPEGYA
+401 
-407 NARDVRNY
+407 
-415 LEKAISNQASRLHV
+415 
-429 SEITG
+429 TG
-434 IPAREEIRLKEQNF
+434 
-448 GKYESTPRDGEEFA
+448 
-462 KAKCNFIC
+462 
-470 SFEGGETMLHLAQR
+470 
-484 IYNLLDEIKAQ
+484 
-495 PDKTYLLVAHNGIA
+495 
-509 RMVKSYFEDMGNEEF
+509 
-524 SAFKIKNCEILK
+524 
-536 FEL
+536 

>member
-1 MDSINLCYEM
+1 MDSINMCYEM

-16 QNGVVRLA
+16 QNGIVKLA
-24 GNVKL
+24 GNTGL
-29 RDNLKKELLHFL
+29 RDNLKKEFLHFL
-41 IYISMTDGR
+41 IYISMIDER
-50 YGEEEKAFIKKKLGF
+50 YGEQEKAFIKKKLGF
-65 DVSASM
+65 EVSALM

-77 RNMLGAGYITRVPE
+77 RNMLGAGYIIKMPE

-120 TYRKL
+120 SYRKL
-125 GQEYLAANTGSTEV
+125 GQEYLAANTESTEV

-155 KSYGLLRPD
+155 KAYGLLQPD
-164 YKSAAIQAET
+164 YKSVAIQA
-174 SDEKEPDADELIAE
+174 DAGEKEQSADELIAE

-244 LLARIYK
+244 LLAKIYK

-278 AKTAEVIE
+278 TKTAEVIE

-391 RRFFTERVAN
+391 RRFFTDRVAD

-415 LEKAISNQASRLHV
+415 LEKAISNQATRIVGLKDV
-429 SEITG
+429 DKNILAMLEKEDLVG
-434 IPAREEIRLKEQNF
+434 I
-448 GKYESTPRDGEEFA
+448 
-462 KAKCNFIC
+462 
-470 SFEGGETMLHLAQR
+470 
-484 IYNLLDEIKAQ
+484 
-495 PDKTYLLVAHNGIA
+495 
-509 RMVKSYFEDMGNEEF
+509 
-524 SAFKIKNCEILK
+524 
-536 FEL
+536 EL

>member
-1 MDSINLCYEM
+1 MDSINMCYEM

-16 QNGVVRLA
+16 QNGIVRLA
-24 GNVKL
+24 GNTSL
-29 RDNLKKELLHFL
+29 RDNLKKEFLHFL
-41 IYISMTDGR
+41 IYISMIDER
-50 YGEEEKAFIKKKLGF
+50 YGEQEKAFIKKKLGF
-65 DVSASM
+65 EVSALM

-77 RNMLGAGYITRVPE
+77 RNMLGAGYIIKMPE

-120 TYRKL
+120 SYRKL
-125 GQEYLAANTGSTEV
+125 GQEYLAANTESTEV

-155 KSYGLLRPD
+155 KAYGLLQPD
-164 YKSAAIQAET
+164 YKSVAIQA
-174 SDEKEPDADELIAE
+174 DAGEKEQSADELIAE

-244 LLARIYK
+244 LLAKIYK

-278 AKTAEVIE
+278 TKTAEVIE

-313 AVDTLLKGMEDHRD
+313 AVDTLLKEMEDHRD

-340 EEFLD
+340 DEFLD

-415 LEKAISNQASRLHV
+415 LEKAISNQATRIVGLKDV
-429 SEITG
+429 DKNILAMLEKEDLVG
-434 IPAREEIRLKEQNF
+434 I
-448 GKYESTPRDGEEFA
+448 
-462 KAKCNFIC
+462 
-470 SFEGGETMLHLAQR
+470 
-484 IYNLLDEIKAQ
+484 
-495 PDKTYLLVAHNGIA
+495 
-509 RMVKSYFEDMGNEEF
+509 
-524 SAFKIKNCEILK
+524 
-536 FEL
+536 EL

>member
-1 MDSINLCYEM
+1 MDSINMCYEM

-16 QNGVVRLA
+16 QNGIVKLA
-24 GNVKL
+24 GNTGL
-29 RDNLKKELLHFL
+29 RDNLKKEFLHFL
-41 IYISMTDGR
+41 IYISMIDER
-50 YGEEEKAFIKKKLGF
+50 YGEQEKAFIKKKLGF
-65 DVSASM
+65 EVSALM

-77 RNMLGAGYITRVPE
+77 RNMLGAGYIIKMPE

-120 TYRKL
+120 SYRKL
-125 GQEYLAANTGSTEV
+125 GQEYLAANTESTEV
-139 EINVLS
+139 EMNVLS

-155 KSYGLLRPD
+155 KAYGLLQPD
-164 YKSAAIQAET
+164 YKSVAIQA
-174 SDEKEPDADELIAE
+174 DAGEKEQSADELIAE

-244 LLARIYK
+244 LLAKIYK

-278 AKTAEVIE
+278 TKTAEVIE

-391 RRFFTERVAN
+391 RRFFTDRVAD

-415 LEKAISNQASRLHV
+415 LEKAISNQATRIVGLKDV
-429 SEITG
+429 DKNILAMLEKEDLVG
-434 IPAREEIRLKEQNF
+434 I
-448 GKYESTPRDGEEFA
+448 
-462 KAKCNFIC
+462 
-470 SFEGGETMLHLAQR
+470 
-484 IYNLLDEIKAQ
+484 
-495 PDKTYLLVAHNGIA
+495 
-509 RMVKSYFEDMGNEEF
+509 
-524 SAFKIKNCEILK
+524 
-536 FEL
+536 EL